1 MAVLDRA
8 MKSPSPH
15 APAEDQEFVLLH
27 TDGIESSGF
36 CSHFKLPHYVTF
48 QADLDRLRDIRGNDE

>member
-1 MAVLDRA
+1 
-8 MKSPSPH
+8 MKSSSPH
-15 APAEDQEFVLLH
+15 APAEDHEFVLMH

-48 QADLDRLRDIRGNDE
+48 QADLDRLRSLKGAGE